1 MKAVPMIFNTEMVQ
15 ALLDG
20 RKTVTR
26 RPMKK
31 QPEDSGDGFD
41 WWPSDYHQSMLRVS
55 NIESVECNNKR
66 QFLKDCISEA
76 SPFGSIG
83 DLIYVR
89 ETFATLG
96 HHDYQEVSPRDRSE
110 IHEVRFKASERDAVA
125 NCSDWEVR
133 GYHWRPSIH
142 MPRWASRLTLKVSDV
157 RIERIQEINDEQAI
171 DEGISR
177 HPSLPAWLSPAGYH
191 TTPIY
196 AYEELWNSIYGN
208 WNNNPYVWVIEFEVI
223 HKNVDQV
230 LREMEANA

>member
-1 MKAVPMIFNTEMVQ
+1 MKAVPMIFNTEMVKV
-15 ALLDG
+15 LLDG

-55 NIESVECNNKR
+55 NIESVECNDKR

-89 ETFATLG
+89 ETFCNQPCANAPELTVYKAGYPQSELLSRYESVMPE
-96 HHDYQEVSPRDRSE
+96 HD
-110 IHEVRFKASERDAVA
+110 IK
-125 NCSDWEVR
+125 WT
-133 GYHWRPSIH
+133 PSIH
-142 MPRWASRLTLKVSDV
+142 MPRWASRLTLKVTDV
-157 RIERIQEINDEQAI
+157 RIEILNDLRKNKEQI
-171 DEGISR
+171 KKEGFESWPQFK
-177 HPSLPAWLSPAGYH
+177 HVW
-191 TTPIY
+191 
-196 AYEELWNSIYGN
+196 ESIYGQSHPN
-208 WNNNPYVWVIEFEVI
+208 DYVWVIEFEVI

-230 LREMEANA
+230 LSEMEVQDAAVPNG